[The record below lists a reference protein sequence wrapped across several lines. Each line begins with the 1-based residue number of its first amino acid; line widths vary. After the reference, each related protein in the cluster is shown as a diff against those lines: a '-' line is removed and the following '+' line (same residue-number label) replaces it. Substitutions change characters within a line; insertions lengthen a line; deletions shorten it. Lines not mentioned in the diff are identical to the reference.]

1 MKKYVISVIL
11 SAAFFS
17 CKKETPTSTPTNLL
31 YATRG
36 TNAGIYDQQGRFML
50 LRGVNYNVLGDYWQA
65 NANVATQK
73 QYSADDFKL
82 MAKYGVNVVRL
93 LFNWS
98 KLEPRRG
105 EYNQNYINEI
115 KKAIEDAA
123 VNNIYIL
130 LDMHQDAF
138 SKYIVTPTT
147 TICDFPNRGWDG
159 APDWATITDNASTCT
174 VNGSRESAPAV
185 VHAWQNFWDNTN
197 GIQDACVGAWSDL
210 VLQTAQYANV
220 LGYDLI
226 NEPSLGYKGLDQE
239 TQKISIFYD
248 KCIEA
253 IRQAENKNGN
263 FEHIIFFETSVT
275 WNGKEVPF
283 VAFPNLTNER
293 NMVFAPHTYFEAISY
308 VFTVEQGY
316 DLIKTLTS
324 IYRAKMFVGEFG
336 YFGNPATDAA
346 KYKRFT
352 LKEDENFTGSTW
364 WQWCQAPGDP
374 HGISW
379 NGTQYANTSM
389 AMIELDKNGNF
400 TGNVND
406 FYLKIL
412 SRTRPIAICGKPL
425 KLSSNSD
432 NGTMHFEAKTATKG
446 ETVLWISDAFGEPI
460 ISGNNTELMTLKK
473 VDGGYLAFLKVTDN
487 YKIDVGF

>member
-197 GIQDACVGAWSDL
+197 GIQDACVGAWSAL

-248 KCIEA
+248 KCIDA

-283 VAFPNLTNER
+283 VAFPDLTNER
-293 NMVFAPHTYFEAISY
+293 NMVFAPHTYF
-308 VFTVEQGY
+308 
-316 DLIKTLTS
+316 
-324 IYRAKMFVGEFG
+324 GEFG

-446 ETVLWISDAFGEPI
+446 ETVLWISDTFGEPI